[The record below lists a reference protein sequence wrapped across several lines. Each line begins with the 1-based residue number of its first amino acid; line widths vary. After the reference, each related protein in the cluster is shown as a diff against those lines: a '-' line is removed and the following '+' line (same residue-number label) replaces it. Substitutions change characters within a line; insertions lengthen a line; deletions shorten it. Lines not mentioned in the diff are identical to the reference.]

1 MKHRATFL
9 CTPEAV
15 SYLCGRFGFGISDV
29 QAILLAEYLELL
41 MKWNRVMNLV
51 GTRSWEACLESLIS
65 DSLHLARYLECLFQ
79 KTGGTVPAQDMGF
92 SEPAG
97 AAGHTVCVSS
107 GSILSRAFMPW
118 KDVLLLLEGKLHA
131 NGHVLFMT
139 NEPLESGVV
148 PSGWTLEDIHAY
160 KIGRDSR
167 YFCSVTALPNIM
179 PLRPLKD
186 DRCSRGIGKFA
197 KIHKL
202 FKKFKHLLPPL
213 LARPF
218 KILLHVAGFHYTL
231 QVLQDISYSAYSL
244 PDGAFLHFF
253 YPKQFMKIWGILEMV
268 KRTRWLRFSLCRLC
282 FLPEFSMH

>member
-79 KTGGTVPAQDMGF
+79 KLAEQCLRRYGI
-92 SEPAG
+92 SEPARG
-97 AAGHTVCVSS
+97 CRAYRCVSS
-107 GSILSRAFMPW
+107 GSMATTGLWKRGKTRPLSRHRTGSFASATHLHLSWTCGKFMQNRMADFVLSRAFMPW

-179 PLRPLKD
+179 PN
-186 DRCSRGIGKFA
+186 
-197 KIHKL
+197 
-202 FKKFKHLLPPL
+202 
-213 LARPF
+213 
-218 KILLHVAGFHYTL
+218 
-231 QVLQDISYSAYSL
+231 
-244 PDGAFLHFF
+244 
-253 YPKQFMKIWGILEMV
+253 
-268 KRTRWLRFSLCRLC
+268 
-282 FLPEFSMH
+282 

>member
-79 KTGGTVPAQDMGF
+79 KAGGTVPAQIWDFG
-92 SEPAG
+92 AG
-97 AAGHTVCVSS
+97 AGLPGIPLRIFWQHGDYWLVEAREKRALFLATALARLRLPHTYTFHGRAEKFMQNRMADFV
-107 GSILSRAFMPW
+107 LSRAFMPW

-179 PLRPLKD
+179 PN
-186 DRCSRGIGKFA
+186 
-197 KIHKL
+197 
-202 FKKFKHLLPPL
+202 
-213 LARPF
+213 
-218 KILLHVAGFHYTL
+218 
-231 QVLQDISYSAYSL
+231 
-244 PDGAFLHFF
+244 
-253 YPKQFMKIWGILEMV
+253 
-268 KRTRWLRFSLCRLC
+268 
-282 FLPEFSMH
+282 